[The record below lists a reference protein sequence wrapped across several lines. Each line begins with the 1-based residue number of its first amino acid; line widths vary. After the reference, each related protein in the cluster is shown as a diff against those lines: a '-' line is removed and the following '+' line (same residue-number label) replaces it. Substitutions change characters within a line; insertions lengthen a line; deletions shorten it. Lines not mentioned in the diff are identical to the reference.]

1 MPTEEVV
8 LKRDILDILT
18 VEEWSKFKQ
27 WIANQPSGVVD
38 NIYDE
43 KMFHEFLGVIQCNK
57 QL

>member
-1 MPTEEVV
+1 M